1 MKILLLFEC
10 AWFAVSYIGSHT
22 VRTEMGR
29 YPAAD
34 ALDVPE
40 EVYGIGIGAGDGGIY
55 WFHSHTGENEE

>member
-1 MKILLLFEC
+1 
-10 AWFAVSYIGSHT
+10 
-22 VRTEMGR
+22 MGR